1 MIKEPRIPLFDIVM
15 CLSDAMDLVSPAM
28 VDHHKHVAYIAMNLA
43 REMGFS
49 DEEQNTVTMAGLLHE
64 SGAMSLEERMLGFHP
79 FQTEDPHRHAELGF
93 FLLKGFEPFDKVAPL
108 VRFHHQPWNFGR
120 GELFQNEIVP
130 KAAHLLHL
138 ADQVTNSI
146 VQNVEIL
153 NQVKGICDKIAS
165 LSGDILVPEQV
176 SAFLDLA
183 GKEYFWLGL
192 VSPSINTVLAGKL
205 RYTSIVLDIAGLLEL
220 ARLFCRIIDLRSLFT
235 ATHSSGV
242 AATSETMA
250 RLIGFSE
257 RECQL
262 MKIAGYLHDLGKLAI
277 PDTILEKPGK
287 LTSDEFNVMKSHA
300 YFTYCVL
307 QPVKDLELINTWA
320 SFHHER
326 LNGTGYPFHHK
337 AEALSLGSRIVAVAD
352 VFTAL
357 TENRPYRMGLENF
370 EVISILN
377 DMAHGEI
384 LDPHVIAVLSDHYDE
399 VNNICRNDQAS
410 ASDLYQSL
418 LSHCVAT

>member
-1 MIKEPRIPLFDIVM
+1 M

-43 REMGFS
+43 REMGFA
-49 DEEQNTVTMAGLLHE
+49 EAEQDTVAMAGLLHE
-64 SGAMSLEERMLGFHP
+64 SGAMSLEERLLGFRP
-79 FQTEDPHRHAELGF
+79 FQTEEPHRHAEMGF
-93 FLLKGFEPFDKVAPL
+93 FLLKGFEPFNKIAPL

-120 GELFQNEIVP
+120 GEIFQDEPIP
-130 KAAHLLHL
+130 KSAHLLHL
-138 ADQVTNSI
+138 ADQVTGSLI
-146 VQNVEIL
+146 QNCEIL
-153 NQVKGICDKIAS
+153 SQVKTICEKIES
-165 LSGDILVPEQV
+165 LSGEVLVPEQV
-176 SAFLDLA
+176 DAFLQLA

-192 VSPSINTVLAGKL
+192 VSPSITTALAGKL
-205 RYTSIVLDIAGLLEL
+205 RYTSIVLDISGLLEL
-220 ARLFCRIIDLRSLFT
+220 ARLFCRVIDLRSLFT

-242 AATSETMA
+242 AATSETLA

-277 PDTILEKPGK
+277 PETILEKPGK
-287 LTSDEFNVMKSHA
+287 LTADEFNVMKSHA
-300 YFTYCVL
+300 YYTYCVL
-307 QPVKDLELINTWA
+307 QPVKDLEVINTWA

-337 AEALSLGSRIVAVAD
+337 ADALSLGSRIVAVAD

-357 TENRPYRMGLENF
+357 TENRPYRAGMANF
-370 EVISILN
+370 EVINILN
-377 DMAHGEI
+377 DMAHGDV
-384 LDPHVIAVLSDHYDE
+384 LDPHVVSVLSDHYDE
-399 VNNICRNDQAS
+399 VSTICSSDQSA

-418 LSHCVAT
+418 LCHSA